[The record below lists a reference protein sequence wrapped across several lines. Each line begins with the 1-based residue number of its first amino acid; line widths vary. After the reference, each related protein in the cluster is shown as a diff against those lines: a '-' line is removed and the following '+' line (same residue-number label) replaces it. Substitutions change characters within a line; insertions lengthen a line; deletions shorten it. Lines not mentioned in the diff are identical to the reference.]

1 MATRINTIDQLNNL
15 LIRTPLMSERISP
28 LSLAFLPEMPR
39 IFASAKEMIS
49 VIDATARASEQPM
62 IALEFDSQFARRFPN
77 VSCEHEPYTTEL
89 NQVIHTNTEFIK
101 KHTLTQTQIASVV
114 IEDCFRIEAEAVV
127 MMLIDGL
134 SYSDVSG
141 WYEFPKAIPCFV
153 PGLSTTSEGFQNI
166 VGREEPLS
174 MQLYDIGYRSRFG
187 FTYWTRKTNPL
198 TDVLFRTIPPNC
210 IKTVFSMGEVFEEL
224 KAMDVSQAYV
234 QIVRT
239 GLDPYAHASRL
250 DDLPH
255 NRETTRQCLHEDICQ
270 IRSILTDKGKRIL
283 FYIVSDHGILW
294 RDEHDLEPVGQ
305 VSGRTNPRYSDSN
318 TKTWPSGGHISTDVR
333 LQKIG
338 RFIDGSEDTASFQ
351 LTYPYLSRPLHS
363 NEWGVHG
370 GLSFQESIVPF
381 IRIEVNENVNHWQ
394 GR

>member
-1 MATRINTIDQLNNL
+1 MATRIDTIDQLNNL
-15 LIRTPLMSERISP
+15 LTRTPLMSERISP
-28 LSLAFLPEMPR
+28 LSLAFQPEMPR
-39 IFASAKEMIS
+39 IFATVREMVC
-49 VIDATARASEQPM
+49 VIDAPAIASEQSM
-62 IALEFDSQFARRFPN
+62 IALEFDPQYARRFPT

-89 NQVIHTNTEFIK
+89 NQVIHTNTDFIE
-101 KHTLTQTQIASVV
+101 KHTLTQTQITSVV
-114 IEDCFRIEAEAVV
+114 IEDCFRIGAEAVV

-141 WYEFPKAIPCFV
+141 WNELPQATPCFV
-153 PGLSTTSEGFQNI
+153 PGLTTTNEGFQNI

-174 MQLYDIGYRSRFG
+174 MQLYDIGYRNRFG

-198 TDVLFRTIPPNC
+198 TDALFRTIPPDC
-210 IKTVFSMGEVFEEL
+210 ISTVFSMDEVFEEL
-224 KAMDVSQAYV
+224 KVMDVSQAYV

-255 NRETTRQCLHEDICQ
+255 IRDTTRQRLHDDICQ

-305 VSGRTNPRYSDSN
+305 VFGRTNPRYLDPSTKACSSAECISSDAAHQS
-318 TKTWPSGGHISTDVR
+318 
-333 LQKIG
+333 IG
-338 RFIDGSEDTASFQ
+338 RFIQVIADTTYFQ

-381 IRIEVNENVNHWQ
+381 IRIEVNENVDN
-394 GR
+394 R

>member
-1 MATRINTIDQLNNL
+1 MALRIDTIDQLNNL
-15 LIRTPLMSERISP
+15 LLRTPVMAERISP
-28 LSLAFLPEMPR
+28 VSLAFLPEMPR
-39 IFASAKEMIS
+39 VFASVSEMIC
-49 VIDATARASEQPM
+49 VIDGPAIASKQAM
-62 IALEFDSQFARRFPN
+62 VALEYDPHFAHRFPTLL
-77 VSCEHEPYTTEL
+77 CEHNPYTPKL
-89 NQVIHTNTEFIK
+89 NQVIHTNTDFIE
-101 KHTLTQTQIASVV
+101 KHTLTQNQISRVI
-114 IEDCFRIEAEAVV
+114 IEDCFRFEADAVV
-127 MMLIDGL
+127 LMLIDGL
-134 SYSDVSG
+134 SYSDVTG
-141 WYEFPKAIPCFV
+141 WNEFPQAIPCFV
-153 PGLSTTSEGFQNI
+153 PGLTTTNEGFQNI

-198 TDVLFRTIPPNC
+198 TDVLFRTIPPNR
-210 IKTVFSMGEVFEEL
+210 IRTVFSMAEVFEEL
-224 KAMDVSQAYV
+224 KAMDASQVYV

-255 NRETTRQCLHEDICQ
+255 NRDITRQRIHEDICQ
-270 IRSILTDKGKRIL
+270 IRSILTDKEKRIL

-294 RDEHDLEPVGQ
+294 RDEHDLAPVGQ
-305 VSGRTNPRYSDSN
+305 VPGRVNPRYSDPSTKAWLTGECMN
-318 TKTWPSGGHISTDVR
+318 TEVGI
-333 LQKIG
+333 QNIG
-338 RFIDGSEDTASFQ
+338 RLIDGSKDTTSFQ
-351 LTYPYLSRPLHS
+351 LTYPYLTRSLHS